1 MNSNKCIDVSP
12 VLANLL
18 PFTLND
24 INSIDS
30 GIISIFI
37 PSYSL
42 FDDLGYTLFDFSRF
56 TLLERL
62 IIGNDCFMNVNQF
75 NINGLS
81 ELKSLKIGKNSF
93 TLLKKGKWDDDKANN
108 GNRSFHLL
116 NCTKLESIEIG
127 SFSFRDY
134 GGGFELKNLP
144 KLSTIK
150 MESFNFQYSSFEI
163 RGIVDDD
170 IDN

>member
-1 MNSNKCIDVSP
+1 
-12 VLANLL
+12 
-18 PFTLND
+18 
-24 INSIDS
+24 
-30 GIISIFI
+30 
-37 PSYSL
+37 
-42 FDDLGYTLFDFSRF
+42 
-56 TLLERL
+56 
-62 IIGNDCFMNVNQF
+62 MNVNQF